1 MGRIPGYNEVTTNN
15 TSDLFVCEQ
24 QESSTWKTKKTTLQK
39 IADAI
44 FGAKT
49 DNNLPHFSGTPT
61 AGTTAEAIAKSNAYN
76 DSSILCTA
84 TVIKP
89 TLTNGS
95 SVNNRT
101 YYYKKGSR
109 VFVSIAVSGLTAN
122 ANQLLFTLPSGYRP
136 STIILPFGCDD
147 SFNMNTVLLV
157 KTDGSVEMRK
167 NATQAYAFFEFDA
180 FA

>member
-1 MGRIPGYNEVTTNN
+1 MAKQIYIDSNGNEVLVSGTITN
-15 TSDLFVCEQ
+15 
-24 QESSTWKTKKTTLQK
+24 
-39 IADAI
+39 
-44 FGAKT
+44 

-61 AGTTAEAIAKSNAYN
+61 AGTTAYEIAKSNAYN

-84 TVIKP
+84 TVTEP
-89 TLTNGS
+89 TLTSGTT
-95 SVNNRT
+95 VNHRT
-101 YYYKKGSR
+101 YYYKKGTR

-136 STIILPFGCDD
+136 NTILLPVGCDD
-147 SFNMNTVLLV
+147 SFNQNTVLLV
-157 KTDGSVEMRK
+157 KTDGSIEMRK